1 MHKAKKHFKFVRVL
15 KIFAVFVFHYSEW
28 KPECSYSSFPISH
41 LWLITGRTN
50 PVLNGADVARDF
62 TRIAFG
68 IVQNCSEW
76 FGIVCLCRLFV
87 KA

>member
-1 MHKAKKHFKFVRVL
+1 MEARVL
-15 KIFAVFVFHYSEW
+15 LLFFV
-28 KPECSYSSFPISH
+28 SH
-41 LWLITGRTN
+41 LLLWLITGRTN
-50 PVLNGADVARDF
+50 PVLNGADVVGDF
-62 TRIAFG
+62 TRIAFR